1 MTPEDEEDNY
11 LDEIKREGGLERF
24 WLFYNGQWAESI
36 AGLIAAIGG
45 ILSCF
50 IYILGYSKSILGY
63 VLAGIAIIGFVC
75 WRFLFFAV
83 KKGEESGWR
92 KSKRTVRAER
102 TKVKVAAL
110 LWLFIMLSVCTI
122 LIAQWRHPH

>member
-11 LDEIKREGGLERF
+11 LDEIKREDGLERF

-45 ILSCF
+45 ILWCF

-75 WRFLFFAV
+75 C
-83 KKGEESGWR
+83 GSSSSQ
-92 KSKRTVRAER
+92 SK
-102 TKVKVAAL
+102 KVKSQGGVNP
-110 LWLFIMLSVCTI
+110 ST
-122 LIAQWRHPH
+122 P